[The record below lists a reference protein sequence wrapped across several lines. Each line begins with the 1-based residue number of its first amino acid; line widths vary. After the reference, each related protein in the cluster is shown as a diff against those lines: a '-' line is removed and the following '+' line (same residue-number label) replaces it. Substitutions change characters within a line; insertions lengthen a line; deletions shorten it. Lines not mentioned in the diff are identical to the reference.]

1 MAESLWK
8 QRFTKDNPWGL
19 SSAIGI
25 YDCDPDLIRD
35 AGAIRRFVIELCD
48 RIQMR
53 RFGECHVVDFGEDDR
68 VAGFSMFQLIETS
81 NISAHFANASNAVY
95 LDVFSCKFYEPQEVA
110 DFSLAFFKGSK
121 ILLEVALRS

>member
-25 YDCDPDLIRD
+25 YGCDPDLIRD

-95 LDVFSCKFYEPQEVA
+95 LDVFSCKAYEPDTVA
-110 DFSLAFFKGSK
+110 VFAKEFFRGKSVT
-121 ILLEVALRS
+121 INVTPRM